1 MGALRIEAE
10 TARHIV
16 HVLRR
21 VFDLHNS
28 AHRLINITCLHN
40 KYNTEIISF
49 FKKIIVC

>member
-21 VFDLHNS
+21 VYDLHNS
-28 AHRLINITCLHN
+28 AHRLINITCFSN
-40 KYNTEIISF
+40 KNNTEIFSLKNFIA
-49 FKKIIVC
+49 C